1 MPASYK
7 IVLTPLAKAAAE
19 KYGSAAG
26 LEAEARAQ
34 IRHLFADEAS
44 YANMMFH
51 TFEMAG
57 QEYICTPEQM
67 DGEIVLRVDTCS
79 RRDGQPLEQGALA
92 GETMSYPTPDSN

>member
-19 KYGSAAG
+19 KNGSTAD

-34 IRHLFADEAS
+34 IRHLVADEMS

-57 QEYICTPEQM
+57 QEYICMPEKM
-67 DGEIVLRVDTCS
+67 DVAIVLRVDTCS
-79 RRDGQPLEQGALA
+79 RRDGKPLEKGPLA
-92 GETMSYPTPDSN
+92 GQTLSYPQPDSD